1 MDCFIYMHKLQSCRC
16 TFVIF
21 AFLFTID
28 QKKSAKDWIIKD
40 DRTHPLAMK
49 IAISKIANLCYYF
62 DINQYF
68 VEVKAKNYVYLCY
81 HTLDIWRKLYGF
93 VIKNL
98 IRHRWHISFTHT
110 DYILSL
116 FTIRFSSFVID
127 ECDILFI
134 WLYHIEMTNFHH
146 R

>member
-1 MDCFIYMHKLQSCRC
+1 MNKRLRGFKWVSQLGSILLIHVQNKNHRYIIIWHYMNCFIYMHKLQSCRC

-28 QKKSAKDWIIKD
+28 QKKSAKYWIIKV
-40 DRTHPLAMK
+40 DRTHPLVMK

-68 VEVKAKNYVYLCY
+68 VEVKAKSYVYLCY

-98 IRHRWHISFTHT
+98 IRHRWHISFT
-110 DYILSL
+110 
-116 FTIRFSSFVID
+116 
-127 ECDILFI
+127 
-134 WLYHIEMTNFHH
+134 
-146 R
+146 